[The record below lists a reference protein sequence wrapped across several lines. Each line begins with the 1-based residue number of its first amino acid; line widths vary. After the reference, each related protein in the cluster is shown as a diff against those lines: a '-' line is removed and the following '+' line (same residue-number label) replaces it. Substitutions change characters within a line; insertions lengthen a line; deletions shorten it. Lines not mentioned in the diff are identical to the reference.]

1 MFSGQKVQLEKPD
14 PSHTLLQ
21 FLRNDLELYGTKL
34 GCGEGG
40 CGACTVMIS
49 HIQNEKIHHN
59 SVNAC
64 LAPLCGMH
72 GTAITTVEGIGSTRT
87 KLHAVQQKLADAHGS
102 QCGFCTPGIVMS
114 MYTLLRNNPCPKMV
128 DIETYFQV
136 HTYKNVEKKIWNTI
150 AEFFNQFWNFFRGI
164 SADVL
169 DTGPL

>member
-1 MFSGQKVQLEKPD
+1 MFSGQKVQVEKPD

-21 FLRNDLELYGTKL
+21 FLRNDLGLYGTKL

-40 CGACTVMIS
+40 CGACTVMVS
-49 HIQNEKIHHN
+49 HMQNEKIHHN

-114 MYTLLRNNPCPKMV
+114 MYTLLRNNPSPKME

-136 HTYKNVEKKIWNTI
+136 QRVKMFKKQIREIILKQNSS
-150 AEFFNQFWNFFRGI
+150 NK
-164 SADVL
+164 
-169 DTGPL
+169 